1 MKIGLVSDHHGI
13 DERSKIKNY
22 LESKGYEVVDF
33 GPFAPESVDYPE
45 FAFKLS
51 KEVANNTIDKGIL
64 MCGTG
69 IGMSI
74 AANKVKGIRC
84 ARVVNEED
92 AMYAVLHN
100 HANEIAFSARLPY
113 EEMIKIID
121 KYLSTMPSEEER
133 HVRRVNMIDKYND

>member
-13 DERSKIKNY
+13 DERIKIKNY
-22 LESKGYEVVDF
+22 LEGKGYEVIDF
-33 GPFAPESVDYPE
+33 GPTTTDSVDYPE
-45 FAFKLS
+45 YAFKLS
-51 KEVANNTIDKGIL
+51 KEVADKNIDKGIL

-84 ARVVNEED
+84 ARVVNDED
-92 AMYAVLHN
+92 AMYAALHN

-113 EEMIKIID
+113 EEMVKIID

-133 HVRRVNMIDKYND
+133 HVRRVNMIDNYND

>member
-13 DERSKIKNY
+13 DERHKIKEY

-33 GPFAPESVDYPE
+33 GPFTSESVDYPE

-51 KEVANNTIDKGIL
+51 KEVASKNIDKGIL
-64 MCGTG
+64 LCGTG

-92 AMYAVLHN
+92 AMYASLHN
-100 HANEIAFSARLPY
+100 HANEIAFSAKLPY
-113 EEMIKIID
+113 ELMVKIID
-121 KYLSTMPSEEER
+121 KYLSTTPSEEER
-133 HVRRVNMIDKYND
+133 HVRRVNMIDNYND

>member
-1 MKIGLVSDHHGI
+1 MKIGLASDHHGI
-13 DERSKIKNY
+13 DERRRIKEY
-22 LESKGYEVVDF
+22 LENKGYEVVDF

-51 KEVANNTIDKGIL
+51 KEIVNKTIDKGIL

-92 AMYAVLHN
+92 AMYAALHN

-113 EEMIKIID
+113 ELMTAIID
-121 KYLSTMPSEEER
+121 TYLTTAESNEER
-133 HVRRVNMIDKYND
+133 HVRRVNMIDNYNG

>member
-1 MKIGLVSDHHGI
+1 MKIGLVSDHHGV
-13 DERSKIKNY
+13 DERIKIKNY

-33 GPFAPESVDYPE
+33 GPTTSESVDYPE
-45 FAFKLS
+45 YAFKLS

-92 AMYAVLHN
+92 AMYASLHN
-100 HANEIAFSARLPY
+100 HANEIAFSARLPF
-113 EEMIKIID
+113 ELMTAIID
-121 KYLSTMPSEEER
+121 KYLSTEESKEER
-133 HVRRVNMIDKYND
+133 HVRRVNMIDNYND